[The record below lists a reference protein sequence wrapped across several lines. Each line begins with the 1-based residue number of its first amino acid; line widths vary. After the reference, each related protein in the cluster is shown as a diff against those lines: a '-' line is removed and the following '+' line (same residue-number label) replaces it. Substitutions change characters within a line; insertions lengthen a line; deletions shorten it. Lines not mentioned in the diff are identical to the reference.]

1 MSSWGHA
8 NIELRFHVAHP
19 FFLASVHT
27 GPCVTCSC
35 TLQIQNAHGG
45 APALTVAGSSTG
57 VFATCGQKT
66 DMRVFS
72 SSGKQLASL
81 DSAGLTNHGIAFS
94 ENGQFLA
101 AATFT
106 ADVKVKA

>member
-1 MSSWGHA
+1 M
-8 NIELRFHVAHP
+8 
-19 FFLASVHT
+19 
-27 GPCVTCSC
+27 
-35 TLQIQNAHGG
+35 LQIQRAHSG

-106 ADVKVKA
+106 TDVKVRGPLYC